1 MFCLLSNE
9 MIYDTFDLTLGKIRH
24 YYFILE
30 RRTTMK
36 KLFSVLFALALLAT
50 FSLYQVAAATTQ
62 EGPSVE
68 MEVGVICRDVQEREP
83 VGEGTEFEATVGK
96 LFCYTKIVGAEMPIE
111 ITHVWYYHE
120 AEMARVNLPVEGA
133 RWRTWSIKNIW
144 EKWIGDWHVDV
155 IGPNGEVLKTLEF
168 QIKE

>member
-1 MFCLLSNE
+1 
-9 MIYDTFDLTLGKIRH
+9 MIYDTFDLKLGKIRH
-24 YYFILE
+24 YHFILE

-36 KLFSVLFALALLAT
+36 KLFSILFALALLAT
-50 FSLYQVAAATTQ
+50 FSLYQVAAAKTQ

-96 LFCYTKIVGAEMPIE
+96 LF
-111 ITHVWYYHE
+111 WYYHE

-133 RWRTWSIKNIW
+133 RWRTWSQKNIW
-144 EKWIGDWHVDV
+144 AKWIGDWHVDV

-168 QIKE
+168 KIKE